1 MRWAAILAALAI
13 ALASPVPAFDI
24 DYARLFAETPEAVS
38 PVGEQSRRLDLP
50 GPVVV
55 METTASDGSKSYM
68 GLDESP
74 AGAVGCT
81 FRLLLDLSAM
91 AEVCPALL
99 DPAQTTTLAD
109 RLERTA
115 DYMAANTVPPVAPG
129 DIATRLAALIAARTA
144 HLKTAVACDDKA
156 MMEEARPF
164 ITTLTGPSFKPILD
178 QQLAVPRLPVAHPCL

>member
-1 MRWAAILAALAI
+1 MRCAAILAALAI

-24 DYARLFAETPEAVS
+24 DYARLFAETPDAVS

-55 METTASDGSKSYM
+55 METTASDGSKNYM

-99 DPAQTTTLAD
+99 DPVQTTTLAD

-115 DYMAANTVPPVAPG
+115 DYMAANTVPPVAP
-129 DIATRLAALIAARTA
+129 DAIAARLAALIAARTV
-144 HLKTAVACDDKA
+144 HLKTVVACDDQA
-156 MMEEARPF
+156 IMQEARPF
-164 ITTLTGPSFKPILD
+164 ITTLTGPAFKPILD